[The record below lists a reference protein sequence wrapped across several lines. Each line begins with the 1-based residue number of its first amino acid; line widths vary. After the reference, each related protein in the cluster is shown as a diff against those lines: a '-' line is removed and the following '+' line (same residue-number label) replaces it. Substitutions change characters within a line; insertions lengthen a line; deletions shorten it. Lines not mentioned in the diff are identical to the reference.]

1 MNKATSRRALLHV
14 GALSGVVAASGLVV
28 PALARDTKKT
38 GAEETI
44 SPPEDLMREH
54 AVLDRILLVYEAGMR
69 RASQGEDID
78 PAVFEHSAGIVRDFI
93 HDYHEKSEEELIFPR
108 FKTAGRMVEL
118 VNVLVVQHGAGRKL
132 TERILAAAPQTRN
145 REPRE
150 AMGRDIQA
158 FIAMYRPHAA
168 REETDLFPTLR
179 QLVTSG
185 RIRRHRRRDGKARTP
200 GVRRRRFRED
210 RQEGRRDRNC
220 DRHSRPR
227 RVHAEELMPGARHSS
242 GAVIFAID
250 EDARLES
257 RAPA

>member
-14 GALSGVVAASGLVV
+14 GALSGVVAASGLVL

-54 AVLDRILLVYEAGMR
+54 AVLDRILLVYEGGHAARGPGRGHRSR
-69 RASQGEDID
+69 RFSNIPPAS
-78 PAVFEHSAGIVRDFI
+78 SRDFI

-158 FIAMYRPHAA
+158 FIAMYRPHMPRA
-168 REETDLFPTLR
+168 
-179 QLVTSG
+179 
-185 RIRRHRRRDGKARTP
+185 RRRTCSPPCASSSPADEYEGMADEMDKRERQAFGADGFEKIAKKVAEIETVIGIHDLDVFTP
-200 GVRRRRFRED
+200 K
-210 RQEGRRDRNC
+210 
-220 DRHSRPR
+220 S
-227 RVHAEELMPGARHSS
+227 
-242 GAVIFAID
+242 
-250 EDARLES
+250 
-257 RAPA
+257 

>member
-14 GALSGVVAASGLVV
+14 GVLSGVAAASGLAL

-38 GAEETI
+38 GAEEAI

-54 AVLDRILLVYEAGMR
+54 AILDRILLVYEAGMR
-69 RASQGEDID
+69 RAGQGEDID

-118 VNVLVVQHGAGRKL
+118 VSVLVIQHAAGRKL
-132 TERILAAAPQTRN
+132 TERILAAAPQARN

-179 QLVTSG
+179 QLVTSDEYEG
-185 RIRRHRRRDGKARTP
+185 IADEMEKRERQAFGADGFEKIAKKVAEIETVIGIHDLDVFTP
-200 GVRRRRFRED
+200 K
-210 RQEGRRDRNC
+210 
-220 DRHSRPR
+220 S
-227 RVHAEELMPGARHSS
+227 
-242 GAVIFAID
+242 
-250 EDARLES
+250 
-257 RAPA
+257 